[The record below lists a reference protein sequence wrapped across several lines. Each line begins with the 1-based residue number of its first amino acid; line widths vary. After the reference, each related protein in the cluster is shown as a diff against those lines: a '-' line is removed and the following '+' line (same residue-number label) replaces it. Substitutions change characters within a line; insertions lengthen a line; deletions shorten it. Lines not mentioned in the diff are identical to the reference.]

1 MTIQLFE
8 FDGEPLRGV
17 MIDGE
22 PWMVAADVCRGLGIA
37 NNRDA
42 ISDLPD
48 DEKQEI
54 DLRNTVAIGDGIG
67 GVGSEGHGRGNPK
80 AVAVNEPGLYRLIFK
95 SRKPE
100 AERFK
105 KWVFHEVLPA
115 IRATGSF
122 QARPQPEARP
132 IDETMIAI
140 PAAKYIEMLEFK
152 IAVLQEKANAPRKEK
167 RLSRG
172 PLTDAEYQHIRELAE
187 QGMSQTEISR
197 TVGRSTASVS
207 MALRICPVLPAAEGG
222 AK

>member
-1 MTIQLFE
+1 MRDVL
-8 FDGEPLRGV
+8 V
-17 MIDGE
+17 SGE
-22 PWMVAADVCRGLGIA
+22 PWFVGKDVCAILGIVDHKQA
-37 NNRDA
+37 LSS
-42 ISDLPD
+42 IPD
-48 DEKQEI
+48 DERGWYSIPPPSYADGGGNADPLARNAQEMI
-54 DLRNTVAIGDGIG
+54 C
-67 GVGSEGHGRGNPK
+67 
-80 AVAVNEPGLYRLIFK
+80 VNEPGLYRLIFK

-122 QARPQPEARP
+122 QPRPKPEARP

-152 IAVLQEKANAPRKEK
+152 IAVLQEKANAPRKGK

-207 MALRICPVLPAAEGG
+207 MALRICPVLPVAEGG